1 MRSDAELNI
10 AKNNS
15 RPDKMARLVQELH
28 QTEEKSRQALQNK
41 QKIVPRMGHSV
52 NLNLMKLK
60 DKSFDI
66 DKNIYNI
73 TIGDISSK
81 EIYLANLNEEIR
93 LLKNKIRS
101 LQDD

>member
-1 MRSDAELNI
+1 
-10 AKNNS
+10 
-15 RPDKMARLVQELH
+15 
-28 QTEEKSRQALQNK
+28 
-41 QKIVPRMGHSV
+41 
-52 NLNLMKLK
+52 MKLK